1 MQLNTEQVELI
12 NSFLVKN
19 EVVFDDMRFEII
31 DHIASD
37 VEENYSEI
45 PFHEAIKIV
54 LKKWEAQIQLS
65 NSFWVSSKDSFP
77 QIILSKLKRLF
88 IPQVLLFITVVII
101 GFLVKWYVPNT
112 NNIYD
117 NNKQTIQI
125 IYGIWFLITTVFA
138 LNLIFSKGFTTNK
151 YVFKRAFYF
160 VSLWTVIF
168 FFASSQSIVHIA
180 ILLANILSSVFLY
193 QNYKAHFK
201 FLKRI

>member
-1 MQLNTEQVELI
+1 MQLNSEQVELI

-31 DHIASD
+31 DHIATD
-37 VEENYSEI
+37 VEENYNEI

-54 LKKWEAQIQLS
+54 LKKWETQIKLS

-88 IPQVLLFITVVII
+88 IPQVVLFITVVII

-112 NNIYD
+112 KNIYE

-125 IYGIWFLITTVFA
+125 IYGIWFLITTAFA
-138 LNLIFSKGFTTNK
+138 LNLFFSKGYTTNK
-151 YVFKRAFYF
+151 YVFKRSFYF
-160 VSLWTVIF
+160 VWLWTVIF
-168 FFASSQSIVHIA
+168 FFASSQSVVYVA
-180 ILLANILSSVFLY
+180 ILSANILSSVFLY
-193 QNYKAHFK
+193 QNYSAHFK

>member
-1 MQLNTEQVELI
+1 MQLNSEQVELI

-31 DHIASD
+31 DHIATD

-54 LKKWEAQIQLS
+54 LKKWEAQIKLAD
-65 NSFWVSSKDSFP
+65 SFWVSSKDSFP

-88 IPQVLLFITVVII
+88 IPQVALFITVVII
-101 GFLVKWYVPNT
+101 GFLLKWYVPNT
-112 NNIYD
+112 KNIYD

-125 IYGIWFLITTVFA
+125 IYGIWFLITTAFA
-138 LNLIFSKGFTTNK
+138 LNLFFSKGYTTNK
-151 YVFKRAFYF
+151 YAFKRGFYF